1 MKVRNILIFTLT
13 ILFASV
19 SNADNFKVDA
29 AHSTMQFTANH
40 LGFSHLIGR
49 FNTFSGEFSLEK
61 DVTKNTAV
69 ISIETSSVDTNH
81 KKRDAHLR
89 SPDFFNAKEF
99 PTMNFKSLSYKGNS
113 KEGVLT
119 GNLTLLGITKKVDFK
134 ITSIGEGND
143 PWGGYRAGFNATATI
158 DRTDFGMKFMAPTI
172 PVNVTI
178 NLFIEG
184 IKQ

>member
-1 MKVRNILIFTLT
+1 MKVRNILIFTLA

-29 AHSTMQFTANH
+29 AHSTVQFTANH

-49 FNTFSGEFSLEK
+49 FNTFSGGFSLEK
-61 DVTKNTAV
+61 NATKNTATV
-69 ISIETSSVDTNH
+69 SIDTSSVDTNH
-81 KKRDAHLR
+81 QKRDDHLR

-99 PTMNFKSLSYKGNS
+99 PTMDFKSLSYKGNA

-119 GNLTLLGITKKVDFK
+119 GNLTLLGVTKKVDFK
-134 ITSIGEGND
+134 VKNIGEGKD

-158 DRTDFGMKFMAPTI
+158 NRTDFGMKFMAPTI
-172 PVNVTI
+172 PVDVTI